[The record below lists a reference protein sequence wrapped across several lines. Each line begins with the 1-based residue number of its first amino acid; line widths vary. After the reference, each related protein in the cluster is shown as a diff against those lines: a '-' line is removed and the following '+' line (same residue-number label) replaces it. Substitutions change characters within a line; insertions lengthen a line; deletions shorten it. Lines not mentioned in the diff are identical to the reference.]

1 MSEQEMNFLC
11 NKSKEIFLRQP
22 MLLELEAPIKICGN
36 VIYQFLNDRWINVYR
51 LASSYVDTI
60 NICSLCLIGN
70 IQGQY
75 TDLLRHFEC
84 GGFPPN
90 SKYLLLG
97 NYVDRGKQSLE
108 TICLLLAYKV
118 GWIFAQFR
126 WHTFILFLLD

>member
-1 MSEQEMNFLC
+1 
-11 NKSKEIFLRQP
+11 

-118 GWIFAQFR
+118 G
-126 WHTFILFLLD
+126 